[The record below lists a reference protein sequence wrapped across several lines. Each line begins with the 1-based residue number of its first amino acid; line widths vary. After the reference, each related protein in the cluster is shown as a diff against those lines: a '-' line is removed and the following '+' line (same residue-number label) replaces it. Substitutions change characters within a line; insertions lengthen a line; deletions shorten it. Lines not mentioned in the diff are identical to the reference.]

1 MEPKKNKFGLIHIYC
16 GDGKGKTTAA
26 VGLCVRACGRG
37 RKCLWTSFLKDY
49 DSGEFMGTTPFTIY
63 PGEPVRQFVF
73 TMTEEQKQAT
83 ANEHTQR
90 LKAVFSKAEQEI
102 FDLLVLDESIAS
114 CNLNLIPTDLLVR
127 LLQKKPSHLEVILT
141 GRDPKPELIEL
152 AHYVSEIRPIKHPY
166 DSGIPSREGI
176 EN

>member
-26 VGLCVRACGRG
+26 VGPCVRACGHG

-90 LKAVFSKAEQEI
+90 LKAVFSKAEQEN

-141 GRDPKPELIEL
+141 GRDTKPEPIEL

-166 DSGIPSREGI
+166 DSGVPSREGI